1 VKQSVA
7 AYVGCL
13 SGAVMKEAYLETI
26 RAAGFE
32 KVKIVDEIALA
43 SGFEGVEIVDGS
55 PLSVDCFANDPTVQT
70 VRSSLGLTPEELDD
84 VANAVRSIK
93 VAGRKP

>member
-1 VKQSVA
+1 MKQSVA

-26 RAAGFE
+26 RAA
-32 KVKIVDEIALA
+32 
-43 SGFEGVEIVDGS
+43 GFEGVEIVDGS

>member
-1 VKQSVA
+1 
-7 AYVGCL
+7 
-13 SGAVMKEAYLETI
+13 MKDGFFESI

-32 KVKIVDEIALA
+32 GVEIVDETALA
-43 SGFEGVEIVDGS
+43 AGFEGVEIVDGS